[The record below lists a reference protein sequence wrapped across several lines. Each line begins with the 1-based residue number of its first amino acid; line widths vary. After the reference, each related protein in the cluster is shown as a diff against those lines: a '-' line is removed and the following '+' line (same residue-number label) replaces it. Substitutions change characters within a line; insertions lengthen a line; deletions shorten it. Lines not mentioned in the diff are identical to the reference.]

1 MSTLIDTQHLQR
13 TNAGG
18 NYFGHL
24 KIGFNMIFWS
34 AAVFVTSLIHGV
46 FPFLLNDTSMHCA
59 KKLAS
64 LVNTTFA
71 HHE

>member
-1 MSTLIDTQHLQR
+1 MQTLIDAQHLQR
-13 TNAGG
+13 KDAGG
-18 NYFGHL
+18 SYFGHL

-34 AAVFVTSLIHGV
+34 AAVFVTSGIHGI
-46 FPFLLNDTSMHCA
+46 FPFLLNDSSMYCA

-64 LVNTTFA
+64 LVDQTFK